1 MLLGLLLIDLQNDYF
16 PGGKCELH
24 EAVAA
29 ATQAEKLLRF
39 FRDRKLPVFHVQH
52 VNADENAAFFAPN
65 TPGAEIYKSLA
76 PLAGESLCVK
86 RTPDSF
92 YQTALR
98 SQLGKHGVE
107 HLVVCGMMTH
117 MCVDTTVRAAKNFD
131 YGVTLVEDA
140 CATKKLLWRG
150 TVLPAT
156 TVQAAFLAACSGK
169 FAEIVTADAWLQ
181 RADAHPFSPSCAALF
196 SP

>member
-1 MLLGLLLIDLQNDYF
+1 MEVLQLLTGLLLIDLQNDYF

-29 ATQAEKLLRF
+29 AVQAEKVLRF
-39 FRDRKLPVFHVQH
+39 FRSRKLPIFHVQH
-52 VNADENAAFFAPN
+52 VNADETAAFFAPN
-65 TPGAEIYKSLA
+65 TPGAEIYHSLA
-76 PLAGESLCVK
+76 PLAGELVCVK
-86 RTPDSF
+86 RAPDSF

-98 SQLGKHGVE
+98 SQLDERGVD

-117 MCVDTTVRAAKNFD
+117 MCVDTTVRAAKNFG

-140 CATKKLLWRG
+140 CATKALLWRG
-150 TVLPAT
+150 AVLPAP

-169 FAEIVTADAWLQ
+169 FAEVVTADAWL
-181 RADAHPFSPSCAALF
+181 RRTKAHSL
-196 SP
+196 